1 VSTPRPVLR
10 ARDERGAGVVVGI
23 GLLAVLLF
31 VAAVSV
37 GTVAIVLAHRRA
49 QVAAD
54 LAALAG
60 AAALQ
65 RGDEPCA
72 AVNRI
77 ADRHRVTV
85 TRCRVAGLTVDV
97 ATAVE
102 LPVALGGADVA
113 ARARAGPATPGAP
126 P

>member
-1 VSTPRPVLR
+1 MRT
-10 ARDERGAGVVVGI
+10 RDERGAAVVVGI

-37 GTVAIVLAHRRA
+37 GTVAIVLEHRRA

-65 RGDEPCA
+65 RGADPCA
-72 AVNRI
+72 AATRI
-77 ADRHRVTV
+77 ADRHRATV
-85 TRCRVAGLTVDV
+85 THCVVDGLTVGV
-97 ATAVE
+97 ATAVR
-102 LPVALGGADVA
+102 LPPALGGADVP
-113 ARARAGPATPGAP
+113 ARARAGPTTPGALP
-126 P
+126 